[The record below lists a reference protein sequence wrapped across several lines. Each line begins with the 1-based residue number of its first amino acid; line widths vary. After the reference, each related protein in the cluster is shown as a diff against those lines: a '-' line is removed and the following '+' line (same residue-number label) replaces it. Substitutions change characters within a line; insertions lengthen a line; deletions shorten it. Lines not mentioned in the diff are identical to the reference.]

1 VARLT
6 VRGRARVT
14 RRRLIGTSVASVGA
28 VVTSS
33 CADLVK
39 GSFGMARNS
48 ARGQSG
54 ETAQDA
60 RLPAR
65 PTQPT
70 GDAPLGL
77 QPLGLA
83 GGRDGL
89 LYVPVGYR
97 PDRPAPLVLSLH
109 GAGGNEKGGLY
120 PLESFADEVGLILL
134 SPASRGRTWDLL
146 LDDYGPDVAYIDRA
160 LSRTFERYA
169 VDPARLAVGGF
180 SDGASY
186 ALSIGLTNGDLFT
199 HVLAFSPGFAAP
211 AARRGAPRLYVSH
224 GTRDEVLPID
234 ACSRRIVPM
243 VRRAGYD
250 VRYHEFEGPHTVP
263 PEIARE
269 ALDWF
274 LAA

>member
-1 VARLT
+1 
-6 VRGRARVT
+6 
-14 RRRLIGTSVASVGA
+14 LISIGSASIGA
-28 VVTSS
+28 VVASS
-33 CADLVK
+33 CANLVEE
-39 GSFGMARNS
+39 SFGMVRT
-48 ARGQSG
+48 RVRRPGG
-54 ETAQDA
+54 ETAQEA
-60 RLPAR
+60 RLLAR
-65 PTQPT
+65 PTQPS
-70 GDAPLGL
+70 GASPPGL

-89 LYVPVGYR
+89 LYVPAGHR
-97 PDRPAPLVLSLH
+97 SDRPAPLVVSLH
-109 GAGGNEKGGLY
+109 GAGGNAHGGLS
-120 PLESFADEVGLILL
+120 PLQSFADEVGLILL
-134 SPASRGRTWDLL
+134 SPASRGRTWDSL
-146 LDDYGPDVAYIDRA
+146 LDDYGPDIDYIDRA
-160 LSRTFERYA
+160 LAWTFRRYA

-211 AARRGAPRLYVSH
+211 AARRGAPRPYISH
-224 GTRDEVLPID
+224 GTQDDVLPID

-243 VRRAGYD
+243 LRRDGYD

-274 LAA
+274 LAG